1 MNIHLRLVGVLPRC
15 HGAVQIQGRIAMS
28 PVAASFGAIR
38 GFDTFRLSTTT
49 SPATRQRSGIR
60 WQPAIGEQPGLSLR
74 RAASSSTAKSSLSSN
89 SAPSGKTIPGT
100 KSETSASPTLARA
113 PRLAFPE
120 HLVIYHAGTG
130 KTTFLAC
137 LKLTTIFVFVFFGLI
152 VTPSYLAAREPVQ
165 KTAAVALCAVV
176 PFIYVAYTT
185 TPFVTAIHL
194 SLPPF
199 ARTSAEMLK
208 RFVANVP
215 PTTRLDIQSMS
226 LIGKPRTSSTTVA
239 DLRPSNKRFGMV
251 NYERDT
257 KALNKGRKWWRFRAV
272 GKFNVQKGN
281 EGNVKTG
288 WVWQEISKS
297 IAKKAEKKP

>member
-1 MNIHLRLVGVLPRC
+1 MNIHLKLTGFLPRT
-15 HGAVQIQGRIAMS
+15 HGAIPTRGRIAIS
-28 PVAASFGAIR
+28 PASFGAIR
-38 GFDTFRLSTTT
+38 GFVIFKPSTTT
-49 SPATRQRSGIR
+49 SPAMRQRSGTR
-60 WQPAIGEQPGLSLR
+60 WQVVLGEQTGIFPS
-74 RAASSSTAKSSLSSN
+74 RAASSATEKPGSSSS
-89 SAPSGKTIPGT
+89 SASSGKTAPDTKPGT
-100 KSETSASPTLARA
+100 SANPALVRA
-113 PRLAFPE
+113 ARLAFPE
-120 HLVIYHAGTG
+120 RLVIYHAGTG

-152 VTPSYLAAREPVQ
+152 VTPSYLAAGEPAH

-194 SLPPF
+194 NLPTF

-208 RFVANVP
+208 RFAANVP

-257 KALNKGRKWWRFRAV
+257 KVLNKVRKWWRFRAV

-281 EGNVKTG
+281 EGNVKMG
-288 WVWQEISKS
+288 WVWKEISKS
-297 IAKKAEKKP
+297 IAMKAEKKQ